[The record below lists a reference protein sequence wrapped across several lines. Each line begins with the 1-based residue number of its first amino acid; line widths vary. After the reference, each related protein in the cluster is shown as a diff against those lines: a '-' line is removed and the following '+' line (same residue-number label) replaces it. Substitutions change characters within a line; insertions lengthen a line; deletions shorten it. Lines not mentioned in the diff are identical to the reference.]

1 MDLVSALA
9 AKGELIALKEK
20 LITLG
25 LEIDDG
31 KATNNQL
38 LKRVAKCIENVE
50 ELEAMVRF
58 DYDEV

>member
-9 AKGELIALKEK
+9 AKGELITLKEK

-31 KATNNQL
+31 RTSNKEL
-38 LKRVAKCIENVE
+38 VKRVAKCIENVE

-58 DYDEV
+58 EYDEN